1 MNMMLQTGR
10 MALRRLVLPLL
21 CLPFLLAQLVAPGTM
36 AVGGPD
42 GLRMVLCSGDG
53 LMTVVLTDTGDI
65 VPVDDADDGHGASGA
80 TCPWSLAFDKSA
92 MAAPLHVAQTIAA
105 PVRHGLSWDHHPHP
119 PIIARQNPPVRAPP
133 FTV

>member
-1 MNMMLQTGR
+1 MNMMLQTRR

-21 CLPFLLAQLVAPGTM
+21 CLPFLLAQLIAPGTM
-36 AVGGPD
+36 AVSGPD

-53 LMTVVLTDTGDI
+53 PITVVLTDTGDI
-65 VPVDDADDGHGASGA
+65 VPVDDATDGHGPSGA

-92 MAAPLHVAQTIAA
+92 MAASQHVAQMIAA
-105 PVRHGLSWDHHPHP
+105 PVRLGLSWDHHPHP
-119 PIIARQNPPVRAPP
+119 PIIARQNPPARAPP